1 MSRAIWFVAGTG
13 AGVYAAVRA
22 KRVAEALSVDGL
34 RDRVNAAV
42 LGARIF
48 RDEVA
53 QGRAEAETGLRERM
67 GVALH
72 EVEQRRALA
81 AVEPQHEH
89 QHEKEESST

>member
-42 LGARIF
+42 VGARIF

-72 EVEQRRALA
+72 GAEQRRALA
-81 AVEPQHEH
+81 AVEPQHE
-89 QHEKEESST
+89 KEESST